1 MDVGYTNTNGTFIN
15 GQCVSRGDNSGP
27 RSARALLSSK
37 KIDAAVLETA
47 RGGIVREGLGYD
59 LADVGVITNISE
71 DHLGLDD
78 IETLEELA
86 HVKSLVV
93 EAVKKEGCAVL
104 NAADPSTAWI
114 LERVRVRP
122 VLFGIDKREAE
133 KFSGSDIVYAYV
145 EDDVLRIRDGALVTD
160 IIRTES
166 IPITQRGLIGCNVEN
181 ALAAAS
187 ALYGLGVP
195 VEAIRNGLGSFSE
208 NTGRFSMFQLG
219 PVRIMLDYSH
229 NPAGYRQVIDT
240 CRKIERES
248 LVGIIAMPG
257 DRTDSS
263 ISDVGSQ
270 CAMAFDRIYIKEDY
284 DPRGRRKGEVA
295 GILHQS
301 VLREGFDKDS
311 VFVLA
316 DELSALEK
324 ALEDASP
331 GDLIVL
337 FYEEFDHLR
346 DYLLHRGARQVP
358 ITAVRKSLNKV

>member
-1 MDVGYTNTNGTFIN
+1 MRRCWKRHG
-15 GQCVSRGDNSGP
+15 RH
-27 RSARALLSSK
+27 RK
-37 KIDAAVLETA
+37 
-47 RGGIVREGLGYD
+47 EGLGYD

-181 ALAAAS
+181 A
-187 ALYGLGVP
+187 
-195 VEAIRNGLGSFSE
+195 
-208 NTGRFSMFQLG
+208 
-219 PVRIMLDYSH
+219 
-229 NPAGYRQVIDT
+229 
-240 CRKIERES
+240 
-248 LVGIIAMPG
+248 
-257 DRTDSS
+257 
-263 ISDVGSQ
+263 
-270 CAMAFDRIYIKEDY
+270 
-284 DPRGRRKGEVA
+284 
-295 GILHQS
+295 
-301 VLREGFDKDS
+301 
-311 VFVLA
+311 
-316 DELSALEK
+316 
-324 ALEDASP
+324 
-331 GDLIVL
+331 
-337 FYEEFDHLR
+337 
-346 DYLLHRGARQVP
+346 
-358 ITAVRKSLNKV
+358 